1 MTAQHGYQ
9 ALGQWHE
16 ISLLPLNATDTRRAP
31 RAMSGRRAVAT
42 TAASAAQPSADAEA
56 IARMIKES
64 PVLQSRVGD
73 PSQLAVVQ
81 GSVPARRAAR
91 AVGAAPRS
99 PISTYGAMTLAT
111 QTVIAEGLRRADLA
125 AAEKFGASVID
136 EGLDGKV
143 LLRVDTVDQVF
154 GLVDLLLQREVG
166 SVTPNFLR
174 RIAIPQRSA
183 PAAAWS
189 HPKIGVLAAWD
200 ITRGDKDIKVAVLD
214 EGVDTSHPAL
224 KPAVVAERD
233 FIGGNGDSAMP
244 SGNDAHGTACAGIVL
259 ARDKTFSGI
268 APKCSLIA
276 ARIAMDDGTGHWV
289 FDDFATADAID
300 WSWREGAAVLSNS
313 WGGGAPSDAISRA
326 FGRARTQGRGGLG
339 SIVAIAAGNSETLID
354 FPGDLPGYVTV
365 GASNPADERKTRT
378 SSDGEN
384 WWGSNFGATMT
395 LLAPGVFIWT
405 TDIAG
410 SAGYENSDFTK
421 TFNGTSS
428 ATPAVA
434 GAAALM
440 MSANPALSASA
451 VRNLLGTTAKKLRG
465 QTGWTPELGWGRLD
479 VAKAVAAG
487 QIAGTTATSPKTVVK
502 KTAAKKA
509 GAKKAAAK
517 RAGTKVTATKG
528 AAKTAA
534 VRRTAASK
542 GAAKRAAAKK
552 TAATKTAARKRRPAK

>member
-1 MTAQHGYQ
+1 MRSA
-9 ALGQWHE
+9 AP
-16 ISLLPLNATDTRRAP
+16 SAVPVP
-31 RAMSGRRAVAT
+31 RA
-42 TAASAAQPSADAEA
+42 AA
-56 IARMIKES
+56 
-64 PVLQSRVGD
+64 
-73 PSQLAVVQ
+73 
-81 GSVPARRAAR
+81 
-91 AVGAAPRS
+91 
-99 PISTYGAMTLAT
+99 
-111 QTVIAEGLRRADLA
+111 
-125 AAEKFGASVID
+125 
-136 EGLDGKV
+136 
-143 LLRVDTVDQVF
+143 
-154 GLVDLLLQREVG
+154 
-166 SVTPNFLR
+166 
-174 RIAIPQRSA
+174 
-183 PAAAWS
+183 
-189 HPKIGVLAAWD
+189 
-200 ITRGDKDIKVAVLD
+200 
-214 EGVDTSHPAL
+214 
-224 KPAVVAERD
+224 
-233 FIGGNGDSAMP
+233 
-244 SGNDAHGTACAGIVL
+244 
-259 ARDKTFSGI
+259 
-268 APKCSLIA
+268 
-276 ARIAMDDGTGHWV
+276 
-289 FDDFATADAID
+289 
-300 WSWREGAAVLSNS
+300 
-313 WGGGAPSDAISRA
+313 
-326 FGRARTQGRGGLG
+326 GLG

-410 SAGYENSDFTK
+410 SAGYEDGDFTK

-465 QTGWTPELGWGRLD
+465 QTGWTPEIGWGRLD
-479 VAKAVAAG
+479 VAKAVAAA

-517 RAGTKVTATKG
+517 WVGTKVTAATKG

-534 VRRTAASK
+534 VRRTAPSK
-542 GAAKRAAAKK
+542 GPAKTAAVKK